1 MQSTLTVGRSDVNCM
16 CINREMSSTTTI
28 YYNEDNKIFMFSSYQ
43 AVESTVAPSGIITVI
58 RVVIVCSSSF
68 TKAAY
73 LFSVN
78 RSTPNECIA
87 WYYLFVYPSQL
98 E

>member
-16 CINREMSSTTTI
+16 CINREISSTTAI
-28 YYNEDNKIFMFSSYQ
+28 YYNEDNKIFMFSSYRT
-43 AVESTVAPSGIITVI
+43 VESTVAPSGIITVI